1 MLKQFVGL
9 LITKNCKARKHKNI
23 SRTFGFL
30 VLLTICL
37 YIYSYT
43 FFLLRNLKQEQ
54 SQIRL
59 NLVVAIAIAQ
69 IIFLAGIDATTR
81 KVRMINKATRANMM
95 RCYSSFLSFFNKTD
109 QNRVKTEDSFGSL
122 NTRQLT
128 IQLKGATGY
137 SLFRKIQ
144 KKNRN
149 TGLLPFLNL
158 FLVTIF
164 SDYCKHNFMFCP
176 LPICR
181 KCPFQGFLCLFV
193 F

>member
-9 LITKNCKARKHKNI
+9 LITKICKARKHKNI
-23 SRTFGFL
+23 SRTLGFL
-30 VLLTICL
+30 VLLAICL

-69 IIFLAGIDATTR
+69 IIFLAGIDATAR
-81 KVRMINKATRANMM
+81 KVSMINKAVRANMM
-95 RCYSSFLSFFNKTD
+95 RCYSSFLSFFSLSIKIGWRPRT
-109 QNRVKTEDSFGSL
+109 VLAAWTEDSL
-122 NTRQLT
+122 PA

-144 KKNRN
+144 KKEIL
-149 TGLLPFLNL
+149 G
-158 FLVTIF
+158 
-164 SDYCKHNFMFCP
+164 C
-176 LPICR
+176 
-181 KCPFQGFLCLFV
+181 CPFWIGF
-193 F
+193 